1 MVAVMVEGASVVF
14 FACWARAPSLVE
26 RPPSCFVIYLLWGYL
41 VFRRDVFMHIR
52 TVYASEWCNEGAYM
66 WQQSDRKNASVGTGR
81 VGSCVAS
88 GLISLSQERHPYT
101 RGLSYAKGGTTDI
114 DAIEWSAYY
123 SSCRPS
129 EGVYPHRDEGR
140 ERGGVRRPLR
150 GSGSWVTF
158 ISIHTKA
165 RAGGSNRQITVL

>member
-1 MVAVMVEGASVVF
+1 MVEGASAVF

-66 WQQSDRKNASVGTGR
+66 WQQSDDRKNASVGTGR

-140 ERGGVRRPLR
+140 EKGASVAPSLR
-150 GSGSWVTF
+150 SSGSWVTF